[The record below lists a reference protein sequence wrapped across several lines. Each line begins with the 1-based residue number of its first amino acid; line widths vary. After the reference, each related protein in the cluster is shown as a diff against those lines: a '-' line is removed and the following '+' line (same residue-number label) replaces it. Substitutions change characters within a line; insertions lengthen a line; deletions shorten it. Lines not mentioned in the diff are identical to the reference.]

1 MAKGTSGTRLQVD
14 GAAAVGAVH
23 LLHAFAQVL
32 NLYGREGANEIFFFE
47 EIKEADVVAVLAGA
61 LPVDKVHI
69 AAHVVRQRKPG
80 AAVRAH
86 EAVG

>member
-1 MAKGTSGTRLQVD
+1 MAKGTSGICLQVD

-23 LLHAFAQVL
+23 LLHAFAQAL
-32 NLYGREGANEIFFFE
+32 NLRGRKGANKIFFLE
-47 EIKEADVVAVLAGA
+47 EIKEADEVAVLAGA
-61 LPVDKVHI
+61 LPVDEAHI
-69 AAHVVRQRKPG
+69 AAHVVRQCKPG